1 MVNCCYQPEE
11 YYFYQS
17 LAVVCVHGG
26 GAFLVK
32 GGVFVGGYSKSTYDA
47 YQFEPPC
54 PIGKQGRRSC
64 NTLPAIHNIIAKK
77 EVN

>member
-1 MVNCCYQPEE
+1 
-11 YYFYQS
+11 
-17 LAVVCVHGG
+17 VCAWKG
-26 GAFLVK
+26 GAFLFK